1 MGRRQ
6 AARVASATYRRRGG
20 AEEMDKGERPAWAGP
35 LAVWSGKERKWGEK
49 ERGAGFRPSSI
60 FSGFF
65 AFSKNLE
72 RKKKEK
78 TK

>member
-35 LAVWSGKERKWGEK
+35 LAGWSGKERKRGEK
-49 ERGAGFRPSSI
+49 ERGAGLGPHYVFPDFAISP
-60 FSGFF
+60 FS
-65 AFSKNLE
+65 
-72 RKKKEK
+72 RI
-78 TK
+78 